1 MSATGRLL
9 DLLAHLQTG
18 RRFSGAELAARLD
31 TTPRTVRRDV
41 QRLREFGYPVTT
53 QPGPGGFYQLTA
65 GRTLP
70 PLVFDDDEAVATVVA
85 LGMLAATSEP
95 PAGVSGAP
103 AAGRG
108 AEPQHPAE
116 TQRPTDIGAAALRA
130 FGKIDQLLP
139 KRLRGR
145 ANAVRATVETA
156 AVATPAVDATV
167 LARVARAAADHE
179 HISFDYRTRA
189 GVGTRRRVEPYRQ
202 VYQHLRWYLLAWDR
216 DRRDWR
222 TFRLDRISEL
232 DCPGTRF
239 EPRPLPAETAA
250 GYLRRELTAGRHRAV
265 VTVAAPAAAVADIL
279 KFQDCDIESHGPDR
293 CRITTWVDSFEWLVL
308 NLAFLD
314 ADFVVEEP
322 PAFRDRCRTLAG
334 RFDRAARLPVAVEP
348 NGESGT

>member
-1 MSATGRLL
+1 ML
-9 DLLAHLQTG
+9 DLLAYLQTG
-18 RRFSGAELAARLD
+18 RRYTGAELAARLE
-31 TTPRTVRRDV
+31 TSPRTVRRDV
-41 QRLREFGYPVTT
+41 ERLREYGYPVTT

-65 GRTLP
+65 GRILP
-70 PLVFDDDEAVATVVA
+70 PLVFDDDEAIATVVA

-95 PAGVSGAP
+95 PSQGEHQGSS
-103 AAGRG
+103 
-108 AEPQHPAE
+108 
-116 TQRPTDIGAAALRA
+116 DIGAAALRA

-156 AVATPAVDATV
+156 AVAAPAVDAAV
-167 LARVARAAADHE
+167 LALVAKAAADHE
-179 HISFDYRTRA
+179 HLVVDYRTRTGA
-189 GVGTRRRVEPYRQ
+189 VARRRVEPYRQ

-216 DRRDWR
+216 DRGDWR
-222 TFRLDRISEL
+222 TFRLDRIA
-232 DCPGTRF
+232 DIAATGTSF

-279 KFQDCDIESHGPDR
+279 KFQDCDIESRGPQR

-314 ADFVVEEP
+314 ADFVIEEP
-322 PAFRDRCRTLAG
+322 HAFRDRSRALAA
-334 RFDRAARLPVAVEP
+334 RLDRAADAAGPV
-348 NGESGT
+348 